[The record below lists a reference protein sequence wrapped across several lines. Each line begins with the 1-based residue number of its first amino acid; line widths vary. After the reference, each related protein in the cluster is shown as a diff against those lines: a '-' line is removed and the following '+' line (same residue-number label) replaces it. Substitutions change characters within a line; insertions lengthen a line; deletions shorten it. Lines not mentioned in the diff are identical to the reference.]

1 MNLLDV
7 LPGWPEAEVLSD
19 LSMFLLLFGAPIAF
33 AVIVALLVF
42 GPKYA
47 RRGREEVHS
56 TDLEPRH
63 Q

>member
-56 TDLEPRH
+56 T
-63 Q
+63 